1 MLCII
6 KARFFFGFD
15 MTPLDSM
22 NPAQREAI
30 TLSPDVSN
38 IKDILIVAGAGS
50 GKTRVV
56 VNRIAYLMSEHRVH
70 PGHIVG
76 LTFTRKAAKE
86 MSARLTSMV
95 NAGRHVKLCTFHTLA
110 ADLIRGASSEHI
122 EIIDDTDQNR
132 MSCRMMSVKS
142 GHNKLKI
149 EAVNRQ
155 RTQEEIKILQKMIA
169 TLKKNNK
176 KLTAG

>member
-1 MLCII
+1 
-6 KARFFFGFD
+6 

-30 TLSPDVSN
+30 TLAPDGSN

-122 EIIDDTDQNR
+122 EIIDDTDQKR
-132 MSCRMMSVKS
+132 MIKNILKEKNV
-142 GHNKLKI
+142 NK
-149 EAVNRQ
+149 Q
-155 RTQEEIKILQKMIA
+155 T
-169 TLKKNNK
+169 KKNVI
-176 KLTAG
+176 LV